1 MLSDLTN
8 VRQFLTGSA
17 LFAFFDAP
25 WFPIYLL
32 VIFCLTLGWGC
43 SHWWAPYC

>member
-25 WFPIYLL
+25 RSRFICW
-32 VIFCLTLGWGC
+32 
-43 SHWWAPYC
+43 